1 MKRSMLTAT
10 VIVIMITCFAA
21 LVWAEGATKEE
32 VIAKCEAA
40 ANLIQEKGVEIASQ
54 AIGNK
59 EGPFV
64 WKDTYVFLM
73 DLDGKMIAHPIKP
86 ELTQRD
92 NLLQVA
98 DTDGKP
104 LFVEFVQV
112 AGNSGQGWID
122 YMWPKPGEDKP
133 VAKSSFIYRI
143 KDTPLLCRGRNLQ
156 IVD

>member
-1 MKRSMLTAT
+1 MKRSIRTIFIIFLLT
-10 VIVIMITCFAA
+10 TCFAA
-21 LVWAEGATKEE
+21 LAWAESATKDE

-40 ANLIQEKGVEIASQ
+40 AKLIQEKGVDAASQ
-54 AIGNK
+54 IIGDK
-59 EGPFV
+59 AGPFV

-86 ELTQRD
+86 ELTKDD

-112 AGNSGQGWID
+112 AGSQGQGWVD
-122 YMWPKPGEDKP
+122 YMWPKPGQDKP
-133 VAKSSFIYRI
+133 AAKSSYIYRVPN
-143 KDTPLLCRGRNLQ
+143 TPYFVGAG
-156 IVD
+156 IYK